1 MRKGE
6 AGMKLRSFYKTAA
19 TDLLR
24 NRWLYI
30 LFAPV
35 LIWYIVF
42 AYWPMYG
49 LVIAFKDY
57 NIVKGM
63 SASEWVGFKNYES
76 FFRDPYFYRLLRNT
90 IVLNVYGLVFGFP
103 VPIVLALLFNEV
115 RKAAFKRITQT
126 ITYLPYFISA
136 VVVCGLVIQFLSP
149 STGVVN
155 AILNKLGL
163 ESIYFMQD
171 PAYFR
176 TVYVTMSIWQ
186 SAGFSAIIYMAAL
199 AGISPELYEAARIDG
214 AGRWKQLVYITF
226 PALVPTAI
234 MLVILN
240 MGGMLQSDYE
250 KIILLANPTVYETAD
265 VLNTYVYRKGLL
277 ETNFSYA
284 TAVGLFQGIVGF
296 VLVVTANKISRRV
309 SETSL
314 W

>member
-1 MRKGE
+1 
-6 AGMKLRSFYKTAA
+6 MKLRSFYKTAA

-35 LIWYIVF
+35 LIWYIIF

-63 SASEWVGFKNYES
+63 AASEWVGFKNYES

-115 RKAAFKRITQT
+115 RKAVFKRITQT

-155 AILNKLGL
+155 AILNKLGM

-296 VLVVTANKISRRV
+296 ALVVTANKISRKV

>member
-1 MRKGE
+1 
-6 AGMKLRSFYKTAA
+6 MKMRSFYKTAA
-19 TDLLR
+19 RDLLR

-63 SASEWVGFKNYES
+63 AASEWVGFKNYES
-76 FFRDPYFYRLLRNT
+76 FFHDPYFYRLLRNT
-90 IVLNVYGLVFGFP
+90 ILLNVYGLVFGFP

>member
-1 MRKGE
+1 
-6 AGMKLRSFYKTAA
+6 MKLQSFYKTAV
-19 TDLLR
+19 TDLVR

-35 LIWYIVF
+35 LIWYLIF

-63 SASEWVGFKNYES
+63 AASEWVGLKNFVS
-76 FFRDPYFYRLLRNT
+76 FFHDPYFFRLLRNT

-103 VPIVLALLFNEV
+103 VPIILALLFNEI
-115 RKAAFKRITQT
+115 RKSAFKRVAQT
-126 ITYLPYFISA
+126 ISYLPYFISA

-149 STGVVN
+149 STGLVN
-155 AILNKLGL
+155 AILNKLGMD
-163 ESIYFMQD
+163 SIYFMQD
-171 PAYFR
+171 PDYFR
-176 TVYVTMSIWQ
+176 TVYITMGVWQ

-199 AGISPELYEAARIDG
+199 AGIGPELYEAARIDG

-234 MLVILN
+234 MLIILN

-250 KIILLANPTVYETAD
+250 KIILLANPTIYETSD

-296 VLVVTANKISRRV
+296 VLVVTANKISRKV

>member
-1 MRKGE
+1 VRKGE

>member
-155 AILNKLGL
+155 AILNKLGM

-226 PALVPTAI
+226 PALLPTAI

>member
-1 MRKGE
+1 
-6 AGMKLRSFYKTAA
+6 MKLRSFYKTAA